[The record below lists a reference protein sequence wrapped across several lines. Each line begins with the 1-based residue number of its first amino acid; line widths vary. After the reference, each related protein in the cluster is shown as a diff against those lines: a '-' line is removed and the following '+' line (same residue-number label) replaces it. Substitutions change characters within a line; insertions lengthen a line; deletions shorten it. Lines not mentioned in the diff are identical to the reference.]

1 MQLEPEFDKLQRSL
15 TLTMNP
21 TLRRDTIAIKNRE
34 SNRYAEDCL
43 MENWMDMDETA
54 KVESS

>member
-1 MQLEPEFDKLQRSL
+1 MRISIRKD
-15 TLTMNP
+15 
-21 TLRRDTIAIKNRE
+21 DVAIKNRE

-54 KVESS
+54 KCESSSPI

>member
-1 MQLEPEFDKLQRSL
+1 
-15 TLTMNP
+15 MNP